1 MPPFSFQALLR
12 AEARTQDAAQAFL
25 TAVAEL
31 ATGLPGA
38 DQLTLY
44 PPVPLGIQRVA
55 QVERAQLLVEGTSRT
70 ALQAFLTAW
79 QPMLRAARAQHRQV
93 LRWAIDV
100 DPLVI

>member
-1 MPPFSFQALLR
+1 LLR
-12 AEARTQDAAQAFL
+12 AEARTQEAAQAFL
-25 TAVAEL
+25 TAVAQV
-31 ATGLPGA
+31 ATDLPGA
-38 DQLTLY
+38 HQLTLY

-79 QPMLRAARAQHRQV
+79 QPLLRSARQHHRQV

>member
-1 MPPFSFQALLR
+1 
-12 AEARTQDAAQAFL
+12 
-25 TAVAEL
+25 
-31 ATGLPGA
+31 
-38 DQLTLY
+38 
-44 PPVPLGIQRVA
+44 LGIHRVA

-79 QPMLRAARAQHRQV
+79 QPLLRAARQQHRQV

>member
-1 MPPFSFQALLR
+1 M
-12 AEARTQDAAQAFL
+12 AQM
-25 TAVAEL
+25 

-79 QPMLRAARAQHRQV
+79 QPLLRAARQQHRQV